1 MGNAVDVV
9 VIGSGAAGSTLAK
22 ELVRAGKSVLLL
34 EKGKRLPSN
43 DGLFTL
49 ARVAN
54 QVPVGD
60 KLIAMNTITT
70 GGSTAIYFAVA
81 GEPDLALLSRYGID
95 LATDVQQAKQE
106 LPLTELPDDLLGR
119 QAMALRD
126 AAQAL
131 GLPWQKNVMMIDLK
145 VSRAAY
151 DHDAKWKAISQLDDA
166 VARGAV
172 LVEKVGK
179 LRILLDKN
187 RATGVE
193 YRARGGMAQV
203 AAKKVVV
210 AAGALSTPHILR
222 ANGLPD
228 VGKNGFFWDPG
239 VVMYGFVPE
248 LAAEDCY
255 LGAFTMNRDDG
266 VVVGDANLNKKFFRM
281 MMLGAG
287 KFGRLRSYSECVGV
301 GALFKSGAGGTLRE
315 DGSFHRTIN
324 AHERGK
330 VAEAEAI
337 AKDVMQEAGAR
348 DVVHFGLNPGNVTGT
363 VRIQDYLD
371 ANLETRIGNLHVCDA
386 SVLPENFTSHPAL
399 TLVALAKYLARH
411 LAANS

>member
-22 ELVRAGKSVLLL
+22 ELVTAGKSVLLL

-54 QVPVGD
+54 QVKVGD
-60 KLIAMNTITT
+60 KLMALNTITT

-81 GEPDLALLSRYGID
+81 GEPDLALFSRYGID

-106 LPLTELPDDLLGR
+106 LPLTELPDELLGR
-119 QAMALRD
+119 QATVLRD
-126 AAQAL
+126 AAQSL
-131 GLPWQKNVMMIDLK
+131 GLPWHKNVMMIDLK
-145 VSRAAY
+145 VSRTAY
-151 DHDAKWKAISQLDDA
+151 DHDAKWKATSQLDDA
-166 VARGAV
+166 LASGAV
-172 LVEKVGK
+172 LVEKISK
-179 LRILLDKN
+179 LRILTEQN

-193 YRARGGMAQV
+193 YRARGGMVKV
-203 AAKKVVV
+203 AARTVVV

-222 ANGLPD
+222 AKGLPE

-239 VVMYGFVPE
+239 VVMYGFVPQ
-248 LAAEDCY
+248 LSAADCY

-287 KFGRLRSYSECVGV
+287 KFGKLGSYPECVGV
-301 GALFKSGAGGTLRE
+301 GASFKSGAGGTLRD
-315 DGSFHRTIN
+315 DGSFHRVID

-337 AKDVMQEAGAR
+337 AKDVMQAAGAR
-348 DVVHFGLNPGNVTGT
+348 DMIHFGINPGNVTGT
-363 VRIQDYLD
+363 VRIQD
-371 ANLETRIGNLHVCDA
+371 
-386 SVLPENFTSHPAL
+386 
-399 TLVALAKYLARH
+399 
-411 LAANS
+411 